1 MNSTHPTHAV
11 TMSVPWHDT
20 LGYYQRSQTIT
31 APIVTDTGGCELV
44 STSMVFN
51 YFSRPEVVNKKLFGQ
66 FIKIHRVETKS
77 VSSSSSEQTPP
88 VLAQ

>member
-1 MNSTHPTHAV
+1 MKRYTYFVSLGDKRCESPNVSSAV
-11 TMSVPWHDT
+11 KFINDT
-20 LGYYQRSQTIT
+20 
-31 APIVTDTGGCELV
+31 VGCELV

-51 YFSRPEVVNKKLFGQ
+51 YFSRPEVVNKRLFGQ